1 MAVQPRVPMRE
12 QDPSVRITNFLSVPL
27 GYSAEEAV
35 TEAKRC
41 LQCKAPLCETGCP
54 VRMKIKDIIKLISD
68 EEFEK
73 AFYLS
78 KADNA
83 VPAMTGRV
91 CPQEDQCEGKCVLD
105 KTGQPINIGKLFA
118 FVADWAREKNILE
131 QISKKNNGK
140 KVAIVGSGPAGI
152 TCSVDL
158 RKLGYNVT
166 VFEALHMAGGV
177 LQYGIPAFRL
187 PRDVVDYELSFLEKI
202 GVDIQLNHVVGQ
214 NVDFEA
220 LKKEYDAIYLATGAG
235 APRFL
240 NCEGE
245 KLKGVY
251 SANEFL
257 IRVNLMKAYKFPDW
271 DTPIICGDKV
281 GVIGCGNVAM
291 DAARCAKRLGA
302 KEVSILYR
310 RTKQCAPAR
319 DEEIHHAEE
328 EGIIF
333 KEMISPCRI
342 FGNDDGWVTGIE
354 MIKTEF
360 KGTDKSGRPR
370 PVNIEGSEF
379 ILEMDTIIN
388 ALGTTPNRLFLSNVP
403 ELDTH
408 AWGGIKVD
416 ENYMSNITGVF
427 AGGDALSGGSTVI
440 EAMGNGR
447 DAAESINRFLKNL
460 EN

>member
-1 MAVQPRVPMRE
+1 MAIQQRIPMRE
-12 QDPSVRITNFLSVPL
+12 QDPEVRITNFRSVPL

-35 TEAKRC
+35 AEARRC
-41 LQCKAPLCETGCP
+41 LQCKIPLCETGCP
-54 VRMKIKDIIKLISD
+54 VRMKVKDIIGLIAEEKFD
-68 EEFEK
+68 E
-73 AFYLS
+73 AFILS
-78 KADNA
+78 KQDNA

-105 KTGQPINIGKLFA
+105 KKGQPINIGKLFA
-118 FVADWAREKNILE
+118 FVADWAREQGLAE
-131 QISKKNNGK
+131 EAEISDNGK
-140 KVAIVGSGPAGI
+140 KIAIVGSGPAGI
-152 TCSVDL
+152 TCAVDL
-158 RKLGYNVT
+158 RKFGYHVT
-166 VFEALHMAGGV
+166 IFEALHMAGGV

-187 PRDVVDYELSFLEKI
+187 PRDVVDYELSFLEEL
-202 GVDIQLNHVVGQ
+202 GVDIKLNKVVGQ
-214 NVDFEA
+214 NVDFED
-220 LKKEYDAIYLATGAG
+220 LKKEFDAIYLATGAG

-240 NCEGE
+240 NCPGE

-271 DTPIICGDKV
+271 DTPIICGNKV

-302 KEVSILYR
+302 DEVYILYR
-310 RTKQCAPAR
+310 RTRQCAPAR
-319 DEEIHHAEE
+319 KEEIHHAEE

-333 KEMISPCRI
+333 KEMVSPIRMI
-342 FGNDDGWVTGIE
+342 GNDDGWVTGIE
-354 MIKTEF
+354 MIETEF

-379 ILEMDTIIN
+379 TLEMDTIIN

-403 ELDTH
+403 DLDTYS
-408 AWGGIKVD
+408 WGGIKVD
-416 ENYMSNITGVF
+416 DTYMSNIPGVF
-427 AGGDALSGGSTVI
+427 AGGDALTGGSTVI

-447 DAAESINRFLKNL
+447 DAAEHIHDYINQ
-460 EN
+460 

>member
-1 MAVQPRVPMRE
+1 MAIQKRVPMRE
-12 QDPSVRITNFLSVPL
+12 QDPKVRITNFYSVPL

-35 TEAKRC
+35 TEAQRC
-41 LQCKAPLCETGCP
+41 IQCKVPVCETGCP
-54 VRMKIKDIIKLISD
+54 VRMDIKDIIKLIT
-68 EEFEK
+68 EEKFEE
-73 AFYLS
+73 AFLLS
-78 KADNA
+78 KKDNA

-105 KTGQPINIGKLFA
+105 KKGQPINIGKIFA
-118 FVADWAREKNILE
+118 FVADWAREKDLIE
-131 QISKKNNGK
+131 EIKRKINGK
-140 KVAIVGSGPAGI
+140 KVAIVGAGPAGI
-152 TCSVDL
+152 TCAVDL
-158 RKLGYNVT
+158 CKLGYQVT
-166 VFEALHMAGGV
+166 IFEALHMAGGV

-187 PRDVVDYELSFLEKI
+187 PRDVVDYELSYLEKI
-202 GVDIQLNHVVGQ
+202 GVDIQLNQIVGQ
-214 NVDFEA
+214 NVDFEE
-220 LKKEYDAIYLATGAG
+220 LKKEYNGIYLATGAG

-240 NCEGE
+240 NCQGE

-271 DTPIICGDKV
+271 DTPIICGNKV

-302 KEVSILYR
+302 KEVYILYR
-310 RTKQCAPAR
+310 RTKMCAPAR

-333 KEMISPCRI
+333 KEMISPCRM
-342 FGNDDGWVTGIE
+342 FGNEDGWVTGIE
-354 MIKTEF
+354 MVKTEF
-360 KGTDKSGRPR
+360 KGTDKSGRPK

-379 ILEMDTIIN
+379 TIEMDTIIN

-403 ELDTH
+403 ELDTYS
-408 AWGGIKVD
+408 WGGIKAD
-416 ENYMSNITGVF
+416 ENFMTNLPGVF
-427 AGGDALSGGSTVI
+427 AGGDALTGGSTVI

-447 DAAESINRFLKNL
+447 DAAVAIDNFINNPG
-460 EN
+460 

>member
-1 MAVQPRVPMRE
+1 MAIRERVPMRE
-12 QDPSVRITNFLSVPL
+12 QDPEVRITNFLSVPL
-27 GYSAEEAV
+27 GYSAKEAV
-35 TEAKRC
+35 EEAKRC
-41 LQCKAPLCETGCP
+41 LQCKVPLCETGCP
-54 VRMKIKDIIKLISD
+54 VRMSVKDIIKLIVD
-68 EEFEK
+68 EDFEE
-73 AFYLS
+73 AFFLS
-78 KADNA
+78 KQDNA

-118 FVADWAREKNILE
+118 FVADWARENDLLDETAPKE
-131 QISKKNNGK
+131 NGK
-140 KVAIVGSGPAGI
+140 KVAIVGSGPASI
-152 TCSVDL
+152 TCAVDL
-158 RKLGYNVT
+158 RKLGCQVT
-166 VFEALHMAGGV
+166 IFEALHMAGGV

-187 PRDVVDYELSFLEKI
+187 PRDVVDYELSYLEKI
-202 GVDIQLNHVVGQ
+202 GVDIQLNQVVGQ
-214 NVDFEA
+214 NVDFEE
-220 LKKEYDAIYLATGAG
+220 LKKDYDAIYLATGAG

-257 IRVNLMKAYKFPDW
+257 IRVNLMNAYQFPNW

-291 DAARCAKRLGA
+291 DSARCAKRLGA
-302 KEVSILYR
+302 KEVYILYR

-319 DEEIHHAEE
+319 AEEIHHAEE

-342 FGNDDGWVTGIE
+342 FGNEDGWVTGIE

-360 KGTDKSGRPR
+360 KGIDKSGRPR
-370 PVNIEGSEF
+370 PVNIEGAEF
-379 ILEMDTIIN
+379 ILEVDTIIN

-403 ELDTH
+403 ELNTYS
-408 AWGGIKVD
+408 WGGIKVD
-416 ENYMSNITGVF
+416 DNFMTNIPGVF

-440 EAMGNGR
+440 AAMGNGR
-447 DAAESINRFLKNL
+447 DAAESINKYLN
-460 EN
+460 E

>member
-1 MAVQPRVPMRE
+1 MAIQKRVPMRE
-12 QDPSVRITNFLSVPL
+12 QDPKIRITNFLSVPL
-27 GYSAEEAV
+27 GYSAEEAI

-41 LQCKAPLCETGCP
+41 IQCKDPVCETGCP
-54 VRMKIKDIIKLISD
+54 VRMDIKDIIKLIT
-68 EEFEK
+68 EEKYKE
-73 AFYLS
+73 AFFLS
-78 KADNA
+78 KRDNA

-91 CPQEDQCEGKCVLD
+91 CPQEDQCEGKCVLL

-118 FVADWAREKNILE
+118 FVADWAREKDLIEKIELNE
-131 QISKKNNGK
+131 NGK
-140 KVAIVGSGPAGI
+140 KVAIIGAGPAGV
-152 TCSVDL
+152 TCAVDL

-166 VFEALHMAGGV
+166 IFEALHMAGGV

-187 PRDVVDYELSFLEKI
+187 PRDVVDYELSYLEKI
-202 GVDIQLNHVVGQ
+202 GVDVQLNQIVGQ
-214 NVDFEA
+214 NVDFEE
-220 LKKEYDAIYLATGAG
+220 LKKEYDSVYIATGAG

-271 DTPIICGDKV
+271 DTPIICGNKV

-302 KEVSILYR
+302 KEVYILYR
-310 RTKQCAPAR
+310 RTKSCAPAR

-333 KEMISPCRI
+333 NEMISPCRM
-342 FGNDDGWVTGIE
+342 FGNDDNWVTRIE
-354 MIKTEF
+354 MVKTEF
-360 KGTDKSGRPR
+360 KGTDKSGRPK

-379 ILEMDTIIN
+379 TMEMDTIIN
-388 ALGTTPNRLFLSNVP
+388 ALGTSPNRLFLSNVQG
-403 ELDTH
+403 LDTH
-408 AWGGIKVD
+408 SWGGIKVD
-416 ENYMSNITGVF
+416 ENFMTNIPGVF
-427 AGGDALSGGSTVI
+427 SGGDALTGGSTVI
-440 EAMGNGR
+440 EAMGHGR
-447 DAAESINRFLKNL
+447 DAAVAIDNFINR
-460 EN
+460 

>member
-1 MAVQPRVPMRE
+1 MAIQERIPMRE
-12 QDPSVRITNFLSVPL
+12 QDPEVRITNFLSVPL

-35 TEAKRC
+35 AEAKRC
-41 LQCKAPLCETGCP
+41 LQCKVPLCETGCP
-54 VRMKIKDIIKLISD
+54 VRMDIKDIINLIAD
-68 EEFEK
+68 EKFEE
-73 AFYLS
+73 AFLLS
-78 KADNA
+78 KKDNA

-118 FVADWAREKNILE
+118 FVADWARDNELMDE
-131 QISKKNNGK
+131 TTPQENGK
-140 KVAIVGSGPAGI
+140 KVAIVGSGPASI
-152 TCSVDL
+152 TCAVDL
-158 RKLGYNVT
+158 RKLGCHVT
-166 VFEALHMAGGV
+166 IFEALHMAGGV

-187 PRDVVDYELSFLEKI
+187 PRDVVDYELSYLEKI
-202 GVDIQLNHVVGQ
+202 GVDIQLNQVVGQ
-214 NVDFEA
+214 NVDFEE
-220 LKKEYDAIYLATGAG
+220 LKKDYDAIYLATGAG

-257 IRVNLMKAYKFPDW
+257 IRVNLMKAYKFPSW
-271 DTPIICGDKV
+271 DTPIFCGNKV

-291 DAARCAKRLGA
+291 DSARCAKRLGA
-302 KEVSILYR
+302 KEVYILYR

-319 DEEIHHAEE
+319 AEEIHHAEE

-333 KEMISPCRI
+333 KEMISPCRML
-342 FGNDDGWVTGIE
+342 GNEDGWVTGIE
-354 MIKTEF
+354 MVKTEF

-379 ILEMDTIIN
+379 IMEVDTIIN

-403 ELDTH
+403 ELETH
-408 AWGGIKVD
+408 SWGGIKVD
-416 ENYMSNITGVF
+416 DNFMTNIPGVF

-447 DAAESINRFLKNL
+447 DAAESINKYLNK
-460 EN
+460 